1 MGNGNNE
8 YLKKL
13 KNLIKKEKLN
23 REKIIWIN
31 YLNNITNILKKI
43 SLVVVP
49 SIKFESFGRIAVEAM
64 ALKKPI
70 ITSNF
75 GGLKEV
81 NINNKTG
88 YVINVNNTRLLSDKI
103 IKLLK
108 NKNKR
113 NSLGNMGYKTFKNN
127 FTSNIMS
134 KNYYNF
140 VKKEICK

>member
-1 MGNGNNE
+1 M
-8 YLKKL
+8 
-13 KNLIKKEKLN
+13 
-23 REKIIWIN
+23 
-31 YLNNITNILKKI
+31 
-43 SLVVVP
+43 VP
-49 SIKFESFGRIAVEAM
+49 SIKFESFGRIVVEAM
-64 ALKKPI
+64 ALKKPV

-88 YVINVNNTRLLSDKI
+88 YVINVNNTNLLSNKI
-103 IKLLK
+103 INLLN

-113 NSLGNMGYKTFKNN
+113 NSLGYSGYKIFKNN